1 MELNSPSENATGDS
15 QSPCSFRVFF
25 PTHDAKLGYEKDK
38 TTEIQPG
45 WDHFSRITRPGG
57 RGRWPSW
64 LTVQPLSESSWW
76 LWLQRLSHPHGFYSC
91 SHQSPF
97 PLSSPLQSVAW
108 CRCRDLSPRL
118 LATMFCL
125 VFSRV
130 TFMLTW
136 LHEILQ
142 LLLWDEPNQ
151 SIALLG
157 NRPCEALSTTSWCLI
172 YYVLKTLQLTI
183 HELPVR
189 WQHVCTP
196 AQSIAGSEQSRLPW
210 LCLCSNSRHNWGNL
224 AAAAILFV
232 WWSTV
237 HRVANSR
244 HDWGNLAAAAILFI
258 ERPDIS
264 TKKKKLLK
272 LINELVK
279 LEDTKLIYRNLLT
292 FALLLYSNYFGVSGK
307 INQARQK

>member
-15 QSPCSFRVFF
+15 QSPCSFKVFF

-38 TTEIQPG
+38 RPEIQPG
-45 WDHFSRITRPGG
+45 WDHFPRITRPSG

-64 LTVQPLSESSWW
+64 LTMQPLSESSWW
-76 LWLQRLSHPHGFYSC
+76 LWLRRLSHPHGFYSC

-97 PLSSPLQSVAW
+97 PLPSPLQSIAW
-108 CRCRDLSPRL
+108 CRCHDLSPRL

-130 TFMLTW
+130 TFMLTR

-151 SIALLG
+151 GIALLG
-157 NRPCEALSTTSWCLI
+157 NCPCEALSTTSWCLI

-183 HELPVR
+183 HGLPVR

-196 AQSIAGSEQSRLPW
+196 AQSIADSEQSRLPW
-210 LCLCSNSRHNWGNL
+210 LCLCLEAPPTPHGVTHPLVSWCLSGSIPPMKPSWLPWNSVLLCHILFCTVGL
-224 AAAAILFV
+224 YIFILSLLIVQLSSLKTMTGILFV
-232 WWSTV
+232 
-237 HRVANSR
+237 
-244 HDWGNLAAAAILFI
+244 FQ
-258 ERPDIS
+258 
-264 TKKKKLLK
+264 
-272 LINELVK
+272 
-279 LEDTKLIYRNLLT
+279 DTW
-292 FALLLYSNYFGVSGK
+292 
-307 INQARQK
+307 